1 MSNEQPILIAFDGS
15 ADAQA
20 AVAQVAEQLPG
31 ASAIVLA
38 VWEPRLVQ
46 ALRLT
51 WSGTV
56 LVPNDVEDEDRDAEK
71 FAKELAEQGAQLA
84 DLAGLKATPRWA
96 ADTHTVWEEILAVAA
111 AEDVRMIVT
120 GTRGLHGVR
129 AALGSVSSRI
139 VHHATVPVLVV
150 PSAQTNAAR
159 AEA

>member
-71 FAKELAEQGAQLA
+71 FAKELRAQLA